1 MKRVLVVDDKE
12 ENSYYLSVLLASHG
26 CQVECARHGAE
37 ALVKA
42 RQVPP
47 ALVISDLLMPVMDGY
62 TLLRHWKSDARLQ
75 HVPFVVYTATYTD
88 PDDEQLALSL
98 GADAFI
104 LKPAEPDA
112 FIARLEQ
119 VRAHEEAPA
128 PVPAPKQPV
137 DDEALLLR
145 EYSQALIRK
154 LEDKSIQLEES
165 NRQLQRDIAAREQ
178 TEAALRESEERFRQ
192 LAENVDDIFWLSD
205 LQGNICYVSPAYES
219 VSGRRRAGLYATA
232 NAWTNDVHA
241 DDRPRV
247 VSSLERYASGSWD
260 ETYRV
265 ARPDGDV
272 RWVRAR
278 AYPVR
283 DATGTIYRVAVVAR
297 DITDYRRLEDQFR
310 QAQKLEAVGRLAGG
324 VAHDFNNLL
333 SVILGYTSLLLGELG
348 PDAPMRAEL
357 TEVHRAGERAKALV
371 RQLLAFGRQQLL
383 QPEVLDL
390 GQVLALMESML
401 RRLIGDDIRL
411 ELGLAPEGS
420 HVYADPSQLEQI
432 IMNLVVNAR
441 DAMPAGGSLTI
452 ELANLELGPGDAYQ
466 AGVEPGAY
474 AMLAFI
480 DTGMGMD
487 AATRERIF
495 EPFFTTKAKGTGLGL
510 ATVFGIAKQS
520 HGHIHVSSAPGR
532 GTTFKVY
539 LPRTDRPMTAP
550 VPSAPEPRLPPGTG
564 TILLVEDDDQVRDTH
579 RTILHRGGYEV
590 LEARDG
596 GEAISRSE
604 THSAKIDLLL
614 TDIVMPGMSGRELAR
629 RLGTTRLDMKVLY
642 VSGYAQDSS
651 SDDGFDTGSALL
663 QKPVEPTV
671 MLRRV
676 RDVLGSKA

>member
-26 CQVECARHGAE
+26 CEVECARHGAE
-37 ALVKA
+37 ALLKA
-42 RQVPP
+42 RQAPP

-75 HVPFVVYTATYTD
+75 RVPFVVYTATYTD

-119 VRAHEEAPA
+119 VREHEVA

-219 VSGRRRAGLYATA
+219 VSGRRRAGLYAEA

-247 VSSLERYASGSWD
+247 MSSLERYASGTWD

-265 ARPDGDV
+265 VRPDGGV

-283 DATGTIYRVAVVAR
+283 DSEGHVYRVAVVAR

-333 SVILGYTSLLLGELG
+333 SVILGYTSLMLGDLA

-357 TEVHRAGERAKALV
+357 AEVHRAGERAKAMV

-390 GQVLALMESML
+390 GQILAHMESML
-401 RRLIGDDIRL
+401 RRLIGEDVRL
-411 ELGLAPEGS
+411 SLWLAPEGS
-420 HVYADPSQLEQI
+420 HVYADPSQVEQV

-441 DAMPAGGSLTI
+441 DAMPSGGSLSI
-452 ELANLELGPGDAYQ
+452 ELANVELGPADACQ

-474 AMLAFI
+474 ALLAFI
-480 DTGMGMD
+480 DTGVGMD
-487 AATRERIF
+487 ATTRERIF
-495 EPFFTTKAKGTGLGL
+495 EPFFTTKTKGTGLGL
-510 ATVFGIAKQS
+510 ATVFGIVKQS

-539 LPRTDRPMTAP
+539 LPRTARPATAP
-550 VPSAPEPRLPPGTG
+550 APSAPEPRLPPGTG
-564 TILLVEDDDQVRDTH
+564 TILLVEDDDQVRETH
-579 RTILHRGGYEV
+579 RAILRRGGYEV
-590 LEARDG
+590 LAARDG
-596 GEAISRSE
+596 DEAISRSE
-604 THSAKIDLLL
+604 RHSERIDLLL
-614 TDIVMPGMSGRELAR
+614 TDMVMPGMNGRELAR
-629 RLGTTRLDMKVLY
+629 CLARTRSDLKVLY
-642 VSGYAQDSS
+642 VSGYAQELTG
-651 SDDGFDTGSALL
+651 DDGFDSGTALL
-663 QKPVEPTV
+663 QKPVEPSV
-671 MLRRV
+671 MLRHV
-676 RDVLGSKA
+676 RDLIVSST